1 MIENR
6 ASAKVLMNND
16 FSLVVHAAPE
26 DWGYEEPTLAD
37 KWIR

>member
-6 ASAKVLMNND
+6 ASARVLEKNG
-16 FSLVVHAAPE
+16 FELVVHAVSE
-26 DWGYEEPTLAD
+26 DWGYESPTIAD